1 MFFTYS
7 ASVVLLSL
15 AIYGILC
22 LFYDLWGFYSRRH
35 FRQQPAVSLL
45 ILVKNAETQVE
56 YLLYELINRLESVE
70 FPCDA
75 VIVDCGSEDLTYEIV
90 SRMTAYSPLLEA
102 CRIPGRAKPVNE
114 ALPLCRGSVV
124 HIVDLVSRI
133 PVQEFMPT
141 VNQLLWS
148 DRRNAA
154 MGRS

>member
-22 LFYDLWGFYSRRH
+22 LLYDIWGFYCRRH
-35 FRQQPAVSLL
+35 FRQQPAISLL
-45 ILVKNAETQVE
+45 ILVKDAETQVE
-56 YLLYELINRLESVE
+56 YLLYELINRLERVE

-75 VIVDCGSEDLTYEIV
+75 VIVDCGSKDLTYEIV
-90 SRMTAYSPLLEA
+90 SRMAAYSPLLEV

-114 ALPLCRGSVV
+114 ALPLCRGNVV

-133 PVQEFMPT
+133 PLREFMPT

-154 MGRS
+154 PGRD